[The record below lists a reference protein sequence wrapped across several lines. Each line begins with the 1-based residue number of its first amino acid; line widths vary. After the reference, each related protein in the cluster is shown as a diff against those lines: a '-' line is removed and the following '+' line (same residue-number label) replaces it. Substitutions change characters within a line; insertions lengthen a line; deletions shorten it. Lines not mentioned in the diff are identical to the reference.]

1 MGRPDHGRPFAYT
14 QDPGHSPGPIIR
26 RGSIGQMTK
35 KNAEIGTFMPSP
47 NVIVSCRGED
57 GFDNAL
63 VVGYACN
70 CSYDPPMVMVGI
82 VPSRYSYELVK
93 QNPCYVVHFA
103 RTDQKEAWDYL
114 GSESGRDGD
123 KLAHLGLTVEDG
135 EVVNAPVITDFPV
148 AVECSVVDSIM
159 TGSHEMFAGK
169 IEAIHADEELVDED
183 GKLDMSAVELI

>member
-1 MGRPDHGRPFAYT
+1 MAK
-14 QDPGHSPGPIIR
+14 
-26 RGSIGQMTK
+26 TK
-35 KNAEIGTFMPSP
+35 AEIRHFMPSP
-47 NVIVSCRGED
+47 NVVVSCRGED

-63 VVGYACN
+63 VVGFACN
-70 CSYDPPMVMVGI
+70 CSFDPPMVMVGI

-148 AVECSVVDSIM
+148 AAECTVVDSIM
-159 TGSHEMFAGK
+159 TGSHEMFVGK

-183 GKLDMSAVELI
+183 GKLALSAVDLI